1 LLNPELWDDKNDS
14 AVILAYKQKKKIKNL
29 FAMCMSFGDETVHH
43 WKTFSGG
50 PSGCQ
55 IEFDAE
61 KLFAV
66 LDQIPNLRHGKVVYK
81 KLSEV
86 ENKKSVIKVSQMPF
100 IKRWPYRCEEEY
112 RIIVTDE
119 SVVDFFDIP
128 ITLDMVRRITISQ
141 QMPEQIYKTIKNY
154 LKAEEGDPERKINRS
169 TLYENKRWIKCFNA
183 Q

>member
-1 LLNPELWDDKNDS
+1 
-14 AVILAYKQKKKIKNL
+14 
-29 FAMCMSFGDETVHH
+29 MCMSFGDETVHH